1 MKNRYALLIAAAC
14 IQPALSQV
22 VVEETVVIPT
32 PPPGEVIKETVVERT
47 PSGDI
52 VTKTVVPLN
61 PAPVVH
67 DPAFARRHLLEVP
80 RAVVAPVHPPG
91 TVVETT
97 ETKNYVDV
105 PGQPRRVYNVERNV
119 VIVEG
124 KELPYITV
132 PVLFEKETAKLL
144 DVESRV
150 SLEETAAAILE
161 VLKTQP
167 TAVFDIEGHTSTDG
181 TDEFNLTL
189 SGDRARRVHQELTQ
203 RYLVP
208 STALSAHGYG
218 EMFPTFPQGTEEQMV
233 MDRRVLVVRKQ

>member
-1 MKNRYALLIAAAC
+1 MKNKYAILIIAAC
-14 IQPALSQV
+14 IQPALAQV
-22 VVEETVVIPT
+22 VVEETIVVPV
-32 PPPGEVIKETVVERT
+32 PPAGEVVTETTIGST
-47 PSGDI
+47 PEGDI
-52 VTKTVVPLN
+52 ITKTVVPL
-61 PAPVVH
+61 
-67 DPAFARRHLLEVP
+67 DPAFARQHLLVLP
-80 RAVVAPVHPPG
+80 RDAVVPEHPPG

-97 ETKNYVDV
+97 VTKDYVDV

-150 SLEETAAAILE
+150 ALGETASAILE

-181 TDEFNLTL
+181 TNEFNLTL

-208 STALSAHGYG
+208 PTALSAHGYG
-218 EMFPTFPQGTEEQMV
+218 EMFPSFPEGSEEQMV
-233 MDRRVLVVRKQ
+233 QDRRVLVVRKQ

>member
-1 MKNRYALLIAAAC
+1 MKNKYALLIIAAC
-14 IQPALSQV
+14 IQPAFAQD
-22 VVEETVVIPT
+22 VVEETVVIPA
-32 PPPGEVIKETVVERT
+32 PVAGEVVKETVIERT
-47 PSGDI
+47 PNGDI
-52 VTKTVVPLN
+52 VTETVVPLN
-61 PAPVVH
+61 PPPAY
-67 DPAFARRHLLEVP
+67 DPAFARRHLLVVP
-80 RAVVAPVHPPG
+80 RDAVVHPPG

-97 ETKNYVDV
+97 VTKDYVDV

-124 KELPYITV
+124 KELPYITI

-150 SLEETAAAILE
+150 ALEETAAAILE

-181 TDEFNLTL
+181 TNEFNLTL
-189 SGDRARRVHQELTQ
+189 SADRARRTHQELTQ

-208 STALSAHGYG
+208 TAALSAHGYG
-218 EMFPTFPQGTEEQMV
+218 EMFPTFPEGTEEQMV
-233 MDRRVLVVRKQ
+233 QDRRVLVVRKQ